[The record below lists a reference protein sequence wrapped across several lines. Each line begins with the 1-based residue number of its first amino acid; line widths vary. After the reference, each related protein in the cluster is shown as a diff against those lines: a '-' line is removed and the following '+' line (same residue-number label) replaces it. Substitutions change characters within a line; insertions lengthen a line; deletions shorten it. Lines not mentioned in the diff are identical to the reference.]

1 MNATLWLALGRYH
14 ATRLAWPGLLGLVL
28 LLAAAAIQLAGVM
41 PMLQSNEELRLEVEQ
56 LRERAAVQADA
67 VPAVDGRTLAA
78 LPSGDEL
85 VPLVASVHDLARGRQ
100 VVLDHGEYA
109 WQAEAGGR
117 SGRYRMSFPAR
128 GGYPQLRG
136 WAADVLVEW
145 PVLVLEEFDFR
156 RETIGSENVEAQVRF
171 TVRVGEDRK

>member
-1 MNATLWLALGRYH
+1 MNAALVLAWGRYH

-28 LLAAAAIQLAGVM
+28 LLGAAAAQLAGVM
-41 PMLQSNEELRLEVEQ
+41 PLQRSNEDLRLEVEQ

-67 VPAVDGRTLAA
+67 VPAVDVRSLAA

-85 VPLVASVHDLARGRQ
+85 VPLVASVHDLARRRQ
-100 VVLDHGEYA
+100 VALDLGEYA

-117 SGRYRMSFPAR
+117 GGRYRMTFPAR

-136 WAADVLVEW
+136 WAADVLAEW
-145 PVLVLEEFDFR
+145 PALVLEEFDFR
-156 RETIGSENVEAQVRF
+156 RDKIDNENVEAQVRF
-171 TVRVGEDRK
+171 SIRVGGERP